1 MAIQMI
7 EMMKAAQRV
16 GTAAHAPAL
25 SLVRAVATTPSRA
38 PMEGWREALAL
49 LALHVPLARRSIAA
63 GRTIQHA
70 GDPFLRLHLVNGGA
84 CKSVCFGGDGRQQ
97 IVALHFRGDWIGFDG
112 IADDRGGSDA
122 STLNDCEIWSVSYAT
137 VLKLAA
143 REPALAHLIAAAM
156 SEQLGRNRAWRNVLG
171 TLTAVQRVAD
181 FLHGWQTTRHEQRP
195 EDDRIVLYLTRAEI
209 GNYLGLTI
217 ETVSRAFS
225 HLEHCGLIRIL
236 PQGRRHIGIPDRD
249 ALRRFAALTVGRGAP
264 SASHQPSRTPRP
276 ALSVVRALSH

>member
-16 GTAAHAPAL
+16 GNAAHAPAL
-25 SLVRAVATTPSRA
+25 SLVRGVATTPSRA

-63 GRTIQHA
+63 GRPIQHA

-84 CKSVCFGGDGRQQ
+84 CKSVCFGADGRQQ

-112 IADDRGGSDA
+112 IADDRCASDA
-122 STLNDCEIWSVSYAT
+122 CTLNDCEIWSVNYAAL
-137 VLKLAA
+137 LKVTARIPPLA
-143 REPALAHLIAAAM
+143 RLVAAAM
-156 SEQLGRNRAWRNVLG
+156 SEQLARNRAWRNALG
-171 TLTAVQRVAD
+171 ILTAVQRVAD
-181 FLHGWQTTRHEQRP
+181 FLCGWQKAQRERAP
-195 EDDRIVLYLTRAEI
+195 QDDPIVLCMTRAEI

-225 HLEHCGLIRIL
+225 QLEHLGLIRIL
-236 PQGRRHIGIPDRD
+236 PHGRRHIGIPDRG
-249 ALRRFAALTVGRGAP
+249 ALGRFAASRADKDRSLAFDLRCRVLRLDRSVMGALP
-264 SASHQPSRTPRP
+264 H
-276 ALSVVRALSH
+276 